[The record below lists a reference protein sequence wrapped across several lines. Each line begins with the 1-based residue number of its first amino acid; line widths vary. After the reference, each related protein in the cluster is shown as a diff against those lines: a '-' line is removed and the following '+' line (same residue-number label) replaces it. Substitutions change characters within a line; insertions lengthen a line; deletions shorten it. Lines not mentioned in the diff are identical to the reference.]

1 MGATTTDT
9 ETIVV
14 EAAPTISSLVT
25 SASSVTAGGSAL
37 LTWATTGSPTLSID
51 QAVGAVTGTTKQVD
65 VGTAAGTKTFVLT
78 ATKTLNGV
86 TKTDT
91 RSVSIN
97 VIAAPTVAVTTSP
110 STNVFVSNAF
120 TLGWSGTGATSYTL
134 SSNNASSGIAV
145 AGVAMGTATS
155 RTITPTAVG
164 TYDLTVTA
172 TNSMGDTTATTKS
185 ITVEALPTIS
195 QFVASPTSVNSG
207 GNTTLTWTAS
217 TGTTLA
223 IDQSVGAVTGT
234 SRIVAV
240 GATPG
245 AKAYTL
251 TASRTLNGVTKTAS
265 KSASV
270 TVISGLYY
278 NPLTSAIAS
287 EIGVSGGKAT
297 SRGTANYLIYGPYST
312 TLTPGNYTLTIYGT
326 TSNALNT
333 TYDIVRGGGTA
344 FIVNQTALPS
354 NASGV
359 LLSRTVSIPQL
370 PAGDMGIE
378 IRVRVNNAPDY
389 AQITGYTLVPQ

>member
-1 MGATTTDT
+1 
-9 ETIVV
+9 
-14 EAAPTISSLVT
+14 
-25 SASSVTAGGSAL
+25 
-37 LTWATTGSPTLSID
+37 
-51 QAVGAVTGTTKQVD
+51 
-65 VGTAAGTKTFVLT
+65 
-78 ATKTLNGV
+78 
-86 TKTDT
+86 
-91 RSVSIN
+91 
-97 VIAAPTVAVTTSP
+97 
-110 STNVFVSNAF
+110 
-120 TLGWSGTGATSYTL
+120 
-134 SSNNASSGIAV
+134 
-145 AGVAMGTATS
+145 MGTATS

-287 EIGVSGGKAT
+287 EIGVSGGKVT

-344 FIVNQTALPS
+344 FIVSPTALPS